1 MHNTIFLFLTALA
14 ACFTSLQAH
23 EDTSISTKI
32 YVEASS
38 IYINNTGIFL
48 VVDNELVPVDG
59 IGRDESGL
67 YALNPGFEAADQ
79 WVCNRCK
86 AVNNVGNRKCTGCGL
101 WR

>member
-1 MHNTIFLFLTALA
+1 MRNTIFLFLTALA

-23 EDTSISTKI
+23 EDVSISTKI

-48 VVDNELVPVDG
+48 VVENELVPVDG

-67 YALNPGFEAADQ
+67 YVRSPEMAWGEWECYKCHYINSVADRT
-79 WVCNRCK
+79 CYKCK
-86 AVNNVGNRKCTGCGL
+86 RGRE
-101 WR
+101 